1 VSTTADH
8 QAATN
13 SAATPEVP
21 TALSTAR
28 DLLDAPLR
36 ASVDKLSPG
45 VRQVAAYHFGWVDA
59 DGAATTRA
67 GGKAVRPTLAL
78 LSAQAA
84 GAPQAVG
91 IPGAVAVELVHNFS
105 LLHDDVMD
113 RDEERRHRPTAWT
126 VFGSSAA
133 ILAGDAL
140 QVLAFEA
147 LLAVEPVA
155 SQRAAR
161 ALASATQQLIV
172 GQVDDLDF
180 ERRTDV
186 GLAECLEMA
195 GGKTAALLACAA
207 AIGAQLAGA
216 PEPIVIA
223 LETYGYELGLAFQ
236 LVDDLLGIWGSTA
249 NTGKPVGSDLRALK
263 KSLPVVAAMTSGTAA
278 GDELRALYSSGDL
291 GPASDDAVVAQ
302 AASLVEEAGG
312 RAWTVDEADRRLK
325 LASGALDAADLQEH
339 AREQLR
345 EIARYVTSRDH

>member
-1 VSTTADH
+1 VSTTAGQ
-8 QAATN
+8 QAAT
-13 SAATPEVP
+13 SSVGMPV
-21 TALSTAR
+21 ALSTAR
-28 DLLDAPLR
+28 DLLDAPMR
-36 ASVDKLSPG
+36 ASVARLAPA

-59 DGAATTRA
+59 DGAPTTR
-67 GGKAVRPTLAL
+67 GSGKAVRPTLAL

-84 GAPQAVG
+84 GADKSVG

-147 LLAVEPVA
+147 LLDVEPVSAVRA
-155 SQRAAR
+155 SRS
-161 ALASATQQLIV
+161 LAYATQQLIV

-180 ERRTDV
+180 ETRADV

-207 AIGAQLAGA
+207 SIGAQLASA
-216 PEPIVIA
+216 TPATVTA
-223 LETYGYELGLAFQ
+223 LDTFGYELGLAFQ
-236 LVDDLLGIWGSTA
+236 LVDDLLGIWGATR

-278 GDELRALYSSGDL
+278 GAALRELYGSGEL
-291 GPASDDAVVAQ
+291 GQHSDDAIVAR
-302 AASLVEEAGG
+302 AAALVEQAGG

-325 LASGALDAADLQEH
+325 LACGALDAADLDPT

-345 EIARYVTSRDH
+345 EIAHYVTSRDH